1 MPLPTSGPISFSDIQ
16 AEFGGTDPISL
27 SEYYAGGAYVPAG
40 TTGTNGAVP
49 SSGAISLF
57 NFYGTSSVVISIS
70 DLTVYTL
77 YSGIMP
83 TNARYTLNADGTIT
97 NTSTDPIIPTTNWIT
112 PTSGAENYE
121 VFATLVSGQPLTAG
135 ILNSWLAL
143 TANRSWTQSVSTIGA
158 YRETVINL
166 QIRQISTTT
175 ILDSAN
181 ITLIADAI

>member
-70 DLTVYTL
+70 DLEVYITGASSAL
-77 YSGIMP
+77 
-83 TNARYTLNADGTIT
+83 ARYNLNSTGTIT
-97 NTSTDPIIPTTNWIT
+97 TTDPAIPTTNWIT
-112 PTSGAENYE
+112 PTSQAGNYE

-135 ILNSWLAL
+135 TLGTWLSLN
-143 TANRSWTQSVSTIGA
+143 TNRSWTQSVSTIGA

-166 QIRQISTTT
+166 QIRKVSTTT

-181 ITLIADAI
+181 ITLAADTI